1 MPIDFGIYPGGLS
14 IAADGPVED
23 PQRIAAALDDL
34 HGDRP
39 FLVRGYLHYSDAA
52 PGMPQAPPEPERY
65 ATGRRRLDLV
75 LCFREPGDDLTGWL
89 GFVRERIRRHAPVLA
104 KVQIT
109 EEPDNAGPGGDGEF
123 PAVRRAL
130 IEGVLAAR
138 DEVARLGVDVL
149 VGCNSTL
156 AFDPGQAFWTGLGR
170 AGGDEFRDALDY
182 VGLDFFPDVF
192 RPVPAESFAATVAGV
207 LRHFRRESL
216 GAGGVGASVPMHVT
230 EHGWPTG
237 AGRLPERQ
245 AEVLETVVRTVTAA
259 AGELNIDTYEHFAL
273 RDADSRIDDPMFGFG
288 LMTSDYRP
296 KPAYQTYRRL
306 IAELGR
312 ASTEARPGRRASSAP
327 ERR

>member
-1 MPIDFGIYPGGLS
+1 MPLDFGVYPGGLGGT
-14 IAADGPVED
+14 ADGSITPGPAED
-23 PQRIAAALDDL
+23 PHRIAAALDAL

-52 PGMPQAPPEPERY
+52 PGILQAPPGPARY

-89 GFVRERIRRHAPVLA
+89 RFVRGQIRLHAAVLA

-130 IEGVLAAR
+130 IEGTLAAR

-149 VGCNSTL
+149 VGCNTTL

-170 AGGDEFRDALDY
+170 AGGDDFRGALDY

-192 RPVPAESFAATVAGV
+192 RPVPAEDLAGTVAGV
-207 LRHFRRESL
+207 LRHHRHESL
-216 GAGGVGASVPMHVT
+216 GAGGIPASVPLHVT

-237 AGRLPERQ
+237 AGRTAERQ
-245 AEVLETVVRTVTAA
+245 AEVLETVVRAVDAS

-273 RDADSRIDDPMFGFG
+273 RDADSAVDDPMFQFG

-296 KPAYQTYRRL
+296 KPAYATYRRL
-306 IAELGR
+306 ITELG
-312 ASTEARPGRRASSAP
+312 
-327 ERR
+327 

>member
-1 MPIDFGIYPGGLS
+1 MPFTFGVYPGGLS
-14 IAADGPVED
+14 GTADGAITPGPRED
-23 PQRIAAALDDL
+23 PQRITAALDDL

-52 PGMPQAPPEPERY
+52 PGTPQAPPEPAQY

-75 LCFREPGDDLTGWL
+75 LCFREPGDDHTGWL
-89 GFVRERIRRHAPVLA
+89 AFVRDRIRRHAPVLA
-104 KVQIT
+104 KVQIA
-109 EEPDNAGPGGDGEF
+109 EEPDNAGPGGDGAF

-138 DEVARLGVDVL
+138 DEVARLGADVL
-149 VGCNSTL
+149 VGCNSTP
-156 AFDPGQAFWTGLGR
+156 AFDPGQEFWTGLGR
-170 AGGDEFRDALDY
+170 AGGDEFRAALDY

-192 RPVPAESFAATVAGV
+192 RPVPAEQLAGTVAGV

-216 GAGGVGASVPMHVT
+216 GAGGVPGSVPVHVT

-237 AGRLPERQ
+237 AGRPPGRQ
-245 AEVLETVVRTVTAA
+245 AEVLETVVRAVVAA

-273 RDADSRIDDPMFGFG
+273 RDADSDVDDPMFRFG

-296 KPAYQTYRRL
+296 KPAFATYRRL
-306 IAELGR
+306 IR
-312 ASTEARPGRRASSAP
+312 
-327 ERR
+327 ERG